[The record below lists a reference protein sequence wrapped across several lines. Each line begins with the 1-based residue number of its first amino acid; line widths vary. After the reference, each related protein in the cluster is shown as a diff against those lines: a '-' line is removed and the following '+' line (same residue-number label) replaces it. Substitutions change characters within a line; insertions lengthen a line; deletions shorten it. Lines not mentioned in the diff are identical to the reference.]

1 MYASIKDIDAD
12 EMKRQLD
19 AVGLTPTDIITKL
32 MQDPPLAAAF
42 QKPNVQRAIFE
53 ARDNPLAAMRY
64 QDDPE
69 VMMVGRVAHAE
80 GTVLLDQ
87 LSYGELVASLQW

>member
-1 MYASIKDIDAD
+1 MLERPALSSCVLQGADLDPEMYASIKDIDAD

-19 AVGLTPTDIITKL
+19 EVGLTPSDIITKL

-69 VMMVGRVAHAE
+69 VMMV
-80 GTVLLDQ
+80 
-87 LSYGELVASLQW
+87 SLPA